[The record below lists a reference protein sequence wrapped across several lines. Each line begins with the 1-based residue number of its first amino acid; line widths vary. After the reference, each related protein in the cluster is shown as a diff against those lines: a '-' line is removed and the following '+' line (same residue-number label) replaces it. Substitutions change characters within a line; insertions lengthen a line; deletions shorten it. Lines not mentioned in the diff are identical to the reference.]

1 VSFLQVSEY
10 VADRY
15 VEGGS
20 AAGAVY
26 SSTQSPNELQVVVSG
41 EKVNL
46 RNFWSGQF
54 ASTWSVVLGA
64 EATSVTVA
72 GEVKV
77 RAHYFEEGNVQL
89 QTKKALPAVAVK
101 VAGGDAAAVAKAV
114 ADHIAAE
121 ERQLQVLGF
130 VSEYFSFVIL
140 SWCGSCMMHEAS
152 PTLTVTLI
160 AFIVLGFQGGPRGN
174 VRQYDRRNFQGNA
187 TCDACAP
194 QQDELEHQRG

>member
-1 VSFLQVSEY
+1 VSAY

-26 SSTQSPNELQVVVSG
+26 SSSKTPNELQVVVSG

-54 ASTWSVVLGA
+54 SSTWSVVLGA
-64 EATSVTVA
+64 DATSVTVA

-89 QTKKALPAVAVK
+89 QTKKALPAAAVK
-101 VAGGDAAAVAKAV
+101 VAGSDAAAVAKAV

-121 ERQLQVLGF
+121 ERQLQVPFFFLKF
-130 VSEYFSFVIL
+130 FRRFFFFSRFE
-140 SWCGSCMMHEAS
+140 M
-152 PTLTVTLI
+152 
-160 AFIVLGFQGGPRGN
+160 
-174 VRQYDRRNFQGNA
+174 
-187 TCDACAP
+187 
-194 QQDELEHQRG
+194 